1 MKAVDVPQ
9 ADSLSRIRE
18 LVQTVQFGATDT
30 ARLQKVMTLHP
41 RHVGYHLHAARV
53 LGWLCKDDE
62 EWAVA
67 PLGAELVKTAPGS
80 QEERAIYRKSIEAS
94 EYLQKIAG
102 NLLADEEPEQDLLSL
117 KIQEVA
123 GIAPATARRRASTL
137 LRWRTQSLPTRL
149 RRFEDLYMSDDD
161 VDQGSLRISAIH
173 VERYGLLRSVRVEM
187 GDRPV
192 FIGDNATGKS
202 TFFDVLAFVHD
213 VLHDGVT
220 AAISKRAGQLD
231 DLIWFGEGDGFGFA
245 IEFLLPKVVRYDHA
259 RARYELEIGRLDDG
273 VVGVR
278 KEALYLSPRE
288 IPPQTAIH
296 GTTPRGWRKALGLGA
311 NGQARY
317 SSEHPSSRKTT
328 TAPVGNDVS
337 ALSQLPDD
345 AERFPAARRIRAM
358 LGTGIRVLNLDT
370 QQLCAPCSVEGDT
383 HLTDDGAG
391 FGRVVR
397 ALEQG
402 PKDRLTEWKAHVRE
416 VVPSLVDIATREVDG
431 QVTILAE
438 LRGGTQ
444 IPVSRLASGAVRAMA
459 FASLAYQDA
468 PDTAFV
474 LEAPENGMHPRAIEP
489 LVEAISGGGGAQVFI
504 TTYSPLWVSAVPTER
519 LRCFVRESGAL
530 KVIPGMQIELLE
542 SNDDV
547 AMPIIFSA
555 GII

>member
-53 LGWLCKDDE
+53 LGWLCKNDE
-62 EWAVA
+62 EWAVE
-67 PLGAELVKTAPGS
+67 PLGAELVTTAPGS

-94 EYLQKIAG
+94 EYLQKIAA
-102 NLLADEEPEQDLLSL
+102 NLLDDEEPEQDLLSL

-149 RRFEDLYMSDDD
+149 RRFENLYMSDDD
-161 VDQGSLRISAIH
+161 VDQGSLKISAIH

-187 GDRPV
+187 DERPV
-192 FIGDNATGKS
+192 FVGDNATGKS
-202 TFFDVLAFVHD
+202 TFFDVLGFIRD
-213 VLHDGVT
+213 VLHEGVA
-220 AAISKRAGQLD
+220 AAIALRANQLD
-231 DLIWFGEGDGFGFA
+231 DLVWFGEGDGFGIA

-259 RARYELEIGRLDDG
+259 RARYELEIGRLDEG
-273 VVGVR
+273 GVGVR

-288 IPPQTAIH
+288 IPPQTAIQT
-296 GTTPRGWRKALGLGA
+296 TTPRGWRKALGLGQ

-317 SSEHPSSRKTT
+317 GSEHPSSRKTT

-358 LGTGIRVLNLDT
+358 LGMGIRELNLSLE
-370 QQLCAPCSVEGDT
+370 QLCAPCDVEGDA
-383 HLTDDGAG
+383 LLENDGAG
-391 FGRVVR
+391 LARVVR

-402 PKDRLTEWKAHVRE
+402 PQDRLNEWKCHVRE
-416 VVPSLVDIATREVDG
+416 VVPSVVNVQTQEEDGKLTLV
-431 QVTILAE
+431 AE
-438 LRGGTQ
+438 LRGGTR
-444 IPVSRLASGAVRAMA
+444 IPLKRLAGGAVRAMA
-459 FASLAYQDA
+459 FASLSYQEL
-468 PDTAFV
+468 PDTVFI
-474 LEAPENGMHPRAIEP
+474 LEAPETGVHPRAIEP
-489 LVEAISGGGGAQVFI
+489 LVEAIGSSGSAQIFV
-504 TTYSPLWVSAVPTER
+504 TTYSPLWVSAVPTES
-519 LRCFVRESGAL
+519 LRCFAL
-530 KVIPGMQIELLE
+530 EAGVLRVIPGMQIELLE
-542 SNDDV
+542 SNEDI
-547 AMPIIFSA
+547 AMPVVFSA